1 TLNAYEILNKHNINV
16 SSVVMMQSEI
26 NDVGCEATLNSLENY
41 IKDSPIIYFKRNDI
55 DYLKVDK
62 ILNYL

>member
-1 TLNAYEILNKHNINV
+1 
-16 SSVVMMQSEI
+16 MMQSEI

-41 IKDSPIIYFKRNDI
+41 IKNSPIIYFKRNDI